1 MSKKMITLTGN
12 NGLRWRAVI
21 TPAGIRRAQLVKMS
35 AAATKIGEATA
46 LAGF

>member
-21 TPAGIRRAQLVKMS
+21 TPAGIRRAQSPVSCREPLIYV
-35 AAATKIGEATA
+35 AP
-46 LAGF
+46 